1 MVQKVANNSVS
12 VLGRKFTQMGSDI
25 KAFFIQAIKTQGLDF
40 FLIISATYFLQGFR
54 NYVFS
59 GAITWYMG
67 EVLGLGPAQIQSAT
81 STIRITW
88 NIKFIYGL
96 IFDNFPILGRH
107 DHPYYIL
114 SALLGLASFI
124 ALGIENVAP
133 TESAATGLF
142 FSALMAM
149 AMCDVIAD
157 AMVVKRARLAGS
169 RDGAAL
175 QTWCWIM
182 FYVGITIGTPVQG
195 EVLGPNG
202 DRARQ
207 LMLYVYTPLSAALVV
222 LSLFIR
228 EQPSGRKIALLNIPI
243 GIWKLIQG
251 TVLNTKILLPMIWI
265 LLRGA
270 IPPNIDAAWSYWLRN
285 IEINVTQQAYIDAAG
300 GIAGIIGLLIFGA
313 FLSNAKF
320 RRALFFTQL
329 FVAAIGFLDIVL
341 YKRWNTKINL
351 PDIIFLAGSQSVQ
364 EIVSNLTNMPFLVM
378 AAQMCPAEIEAS
390 FYAGLTSI
398 SNGGS
403 NVSIKWGGWL
413 LEYLKIDLG
422 RDPVTGRRVFDLTNL
437 ETAMWIKFGLNF
449 APCLLVFLL
458 PDSSL
463 IDPHAEMAKEAEVYG
478 QITAAE
484 RDELEAK
491 AAEGDAE
498 AKKRLD
504 AIAEYEAKRDQP
516 ATAEEANKV
525 VV

>member
-1 MVQKVANNSVS
+1 MVQKVGNNAFTAI
-12 VLGRKFTQMGSDI
+12 GRKFTQMGKDI
-25 KAFFIQAIKTQGLDF
+25 KEFFITAIKAQGLDF

-54 NYVFS
+54 NYVFG
-59 GAITWYMG
+59 GAITWYLG
-67 EVLGLGPAQIQSAT
+67 QVLGLGPAQIQSAN

-96 IFDNFPILGRH
+96 IFDNVPILGRH

-124 ALGIENVAP
+124 ALGMDNVAP
-133 TESAATGLF
+133 NESSAIGLF
-142 FSALMAM
+142 WCALMAM

-182 FYVGITIGTPVQG
+182 LYCGITIGTPVQG
-195 EVLGPNG
+195 EVLGPDG
-202 DRARQ
+202 DRAKS
-207 LMLYVYTPLSAALVV
+207 LMLYVYTPMSAALVV
-222 LSLFIR
+222 LSFFIR
-228 EQPSGRKIALLNIPI
+228 EQPSGRKIQLMNIPI

-251 TVLNTKILLPMIWI
+251 IVLNTKVLFPMIWI

-300 GIAGIIGLLIFGA
+300 GIAGIIGLLIFGG
-313 FLSNAKF
+313 FFSNAKF
-320 RRALFFTQL
+320 RRVL
-329 FVAAIGFLDIVL
+329 FVMQFIVATIGILDVAL
-341 YKRWNTKINL
+341 YKRWNTNINI
-351 PDIIFLAGSQSVQ
+351 PDIVFLAGSQSVQ
-364 EIVSNLTNMPFLVM
+364 EILGNLASMPFLVM

-398 SNGGS
+398 SNGGN
-403 NVSIKWGGWL
+403 NVATKWGGWL
-413 LEYLKIDLG
+413 LETLKIDLG
-422 RDPVTGRRVFDLTNL
+422 RDAKTGRRVFDLTNL
-437 ETAMWIKFGLNF
+437 ETAMWIKFGL
-449 APCLLVFLL
+449 AYVPCLLVFLL
-458 PDSSL
+458 PDASI
-463 IDPHAEMAKEAEVYG
+463 IDPHGEMAKEAEVYG

-484 RDELEAK
+484 RDELESK
-491 AAEGDAE
+491 AADGDAE
-498 AKKRLD
+498 AKKKLE
-504 AIAEYEAKRDQP
+504 AIADYEAKRDQP
-516 ATAEEANKV
+516 AAEANKV